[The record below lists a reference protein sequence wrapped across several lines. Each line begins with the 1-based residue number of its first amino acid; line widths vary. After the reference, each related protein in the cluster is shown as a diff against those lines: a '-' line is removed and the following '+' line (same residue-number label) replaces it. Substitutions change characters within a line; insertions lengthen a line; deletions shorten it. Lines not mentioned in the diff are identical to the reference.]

1 MRSKHTDALGKE
13 LHAHCSALGRR
24 VVERS
29 CIRDAGYGS
38 PAKESDTKQSRD
50 D

>member
-1 MRSKHTDALGKE
+1 MRIAPRLVVE
-13 LHAHCSALGRR
+13 F
-24 VVERS
+24 VERS